1 MSRWKAAGLHS
12 LISIVIA
19 ILVGSLIYFVWYP
32 PPYFQIA
39 GGSKLMLLI
48 MGVDVVVG
56 PVLTLAVFKS
66 GKKGLRF
73 DLTVI
78 ALLQIASFCYGASVI
93 ARARPVFVVGEVD
106 RFVLVSAN
114 ALDDKDLAEAKQSE
128 FSTRSWTGP
137 RLVGALPPAR
147 NSQGYAVAMSALGG
161 KDIDRMPRFYV
172 PYEQVSK
179 TLLSRSHPLADAMQ
193 KSSQAAEFVQD
204 FLRKYGGE
212 VGDYRSL
219 PLRGRFDSFTMVV
232 SAGTGQPIAAL
243 PIDPW

>member
-1 MSRWKAAGLHS
+1 M
-12 LISIVIA
+12 
-19 ILVGSLIYFVWYP
+19 LVGSLIYFVWYP

-39 GGSKLMLLI
+39 GGNELMLLI

-56 PVLTLAVFKS
+56 PILTLAVFKS

-78 ALLQIASFCYGASVI
+78 AVLQIASFCYGASVI

-106 RFVLVSAN
+106 RFVVVSAN

-137 RLVGALPPAR
+137 HLVGALPPAHDAR
-147 NSQGYAVAMSALGG
+147 DYAVAMSALAG
-161 KDIDRMPRFYV
+161 KDIDRMPKFYV

-179 TLLSRSHPLADAMQ
+179 TLLAHSHPLADAMQ
-193 KSSQAAEFVQD
+193 KSSQAAKLVQD

-232 SAGTGQPIAAL
+232 SASTGQPIAAL